1 LLLLILD
8 FLVLRG
14 LWIKYIFIYYILNI

>member
-8 FLVLRG
+8 FLVLRD
-14 LWIKYIFIYYILNI
+14 LWIKYIFIYYIFNI